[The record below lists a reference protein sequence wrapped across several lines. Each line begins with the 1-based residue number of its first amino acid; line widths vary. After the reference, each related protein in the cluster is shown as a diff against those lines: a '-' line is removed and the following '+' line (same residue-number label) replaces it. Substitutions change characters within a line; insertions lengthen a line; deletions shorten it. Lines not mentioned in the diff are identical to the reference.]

1 LSGNMAKQNMQESSL
16 NGEND
21 SDRNKPIQGYYR
33 VDNRAHI
40 VDIKV
45 ALRQLL
51 RS

>member
-1 LSGNMAKQNMQESSL
+1 MAKQNMQESSL

-21 SDRNKPIQGYYR
+21 SDRNKPIQEYYR
-33 VDNRAHI
+33 VDHSHLNRIHI
-40 VDIKV
+40 LDLKV